1 MPALPVDAQI
11 TFLPVAALHRSAAF
25 YEGALGLPLV
35 VDQGTCRIYR
45 VSGRAY
51 LGICERPGAV
61 PHPGVIVTLVS
72 PAVDAWHERLA
83 GAGVEVVAAPSFSEQ
98 YRIYHAFYRDPDGH
112 LIEIQEFDDPAW
124 AEPGSQA
131 RRGGLP
137 AL

>member
-1 MPALPVDAQI
+1 MAALPVDAQI
-11 TFLPVAALHRSAAF
+11 TFLPVADLGRSAAF

-45 VSGRAY
+45 VSGGAY

-61 PHPGVIVTLVS
+61 AHPGVIVTLVS
-72 PAVDAWHERLA
+72 PAVDAWHDRLA
-83 GAGVEVVAAPSFSEQ
+83 GAGIEVVGAPSFSEQ

-112 LIEIQEFDDPAW
+112 MVEIQEFEDPAW
-124 AEPGSQA
+124 AEPGSQS

>member
-1 MPALPVDAQI
+1 VAALPVDAQI
-11 TFLPVAALHRSAAF
+11 TFLPVADLRRSAAF
-25 YEGALGLPLV
+25 YEGALGLPLI
-35 VDQGTCRIYR
+35 VDQGTCRIYG
-45 VSGRAY
+45 VCGRAY

-72 PAVDAWHERLA
+72 PAVDAWHDRLA
-83 GAGVEVVAAPSFSEQ
+83 GAGVEVEAAPSFSEQ

-112 LIEIQEFDDPAW
+112 LVEIQEFDDPAW
-124 AEPGSQA
+124 AGPGTQS